1 MIFTLSIKFP
11 LVFLS
16 GLFMPIQSAP
26 YSIVSP
32 VTYLID
38 IINFGFFGVSAFG
51 QYGILID
58 FIVLILFG
66 LGFISLAFKLHE
78 IFLQRRFSE

>member
-1 MIFTLSIKFP
+1 
-11 LVFLS
+11 
-16 GLFMPIQSAP
+16 MPIQSAP

-32 VTYLID
+32 VTYFID

-51 QYGILID
+51 QFGILID
-58 FIVLILFG
+58 LLVLIFFG

-78 IFLQRRFSE
+78 IVLQKRFSE